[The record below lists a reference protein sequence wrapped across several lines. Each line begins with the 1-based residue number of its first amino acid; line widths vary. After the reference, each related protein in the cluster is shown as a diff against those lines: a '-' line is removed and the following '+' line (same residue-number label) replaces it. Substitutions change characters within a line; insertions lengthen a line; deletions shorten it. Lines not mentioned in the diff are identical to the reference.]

1 MVVVTRILRVLFA
14 CFIGLSGAAM
24 SDAVSAKETL
34 RMLTWPGYADA
45 EIVAEFERRLGVAV
59 EVSYVNSDDELWDRI
74 NRNNGAGYDVFAVNT
89 AELQRYIDKGLTAPI
104 DIANIPNHARQ
115 LPRFQ
120 NLAAI
125 PGVVRKEKVHAVPYT
140 YSEMGLIYN
149 RKIVKKIPDSMSA
162 MWDPAYRGRVL
173 AYNTSSHNFSIA
185 ALLLGVKNPF
195 RLDEQSFKQAARKL
209 VDLRRNVLTFYTS
222 PEEAVKLFLEH
233 DVALVFANFGTQQV
247 QALRQAGADIGYVI
261 PREGALAWLDCWVV
275 TRGAKDK
282 KLAEQ
287 WINFALEKN
296 ISERLTRD
304 HGLAN
309 TVTPFPGRKSG
320 DRIIWLEPLEDY
332 AKRSQLWAQIHSG
345 DSPER
350 F

>member
-1 MVVVTRILRVLFA
+1 MFVVTKVLRMFLT
-14 CFIGLSGAAM
+14 CII
-24 SDAVSAKETL
+24 AVSAVTVSDGVLAKEKL
-34 RMLTWPGYADA
+34 RILAWPGYADA
-45 EIVAEFERRLGVAV
+45 EVVAEFERRLGVAV

-74 NRNNGAGYDVFAVNT
+74 KRNNGARYDVFAVNT

-104 DIANIPNHARQ
+104 DIAHIPNHAHQ

-125 PGVVRKEKVHAVPYT
+125 PGVVRKGKVYAVPYT

-149 RKIVKKIPDSMSA
+149 RKTVKNIPDSMSA

-173 AYNTSSHNFSIA
+173 AYNTSSHNFSVA
-185 ALLLGVKNPF
+185 ALLMGVKNPF
-195 RLDEQSFKQAARKL
+195 RLSKPELRQAARKL
-209 VDLRRNVLTFYTS
+209 VDLRRNVLTFYDS
-222 PEEAVKLFLEH
+222 PEEAVKLFLEN
-233 DVALVFANFGTQQV
+233 DIALVFANYGTQQV
-247 QALRQAGADIGYVI
+247 QALRQAGADIGYII

-282 KLAEQ
+282 ALAEQ
-287 WINFALEKN
+287 WINFTLEKKV
-296 ISERLTRD
+296 SDRLTQQ

-309 TVTPFPGRKSG
+309 TVTPFPNSDK
-320 DRIIWLEPLEDY
+320 DARIIWLEPLEDY
-332 AKRSQLWAQIHSG
+332 AKRKLLWDRITSG
-345 DSPER
+345 DSSER